1 MKNLNIFTEGK
12 RSWLGITAI
21 DNYLET
27 TPTLPQKTRLVEELM
42 DIFDNEEVQRTKSF
56 RTEWREKS
64 F

>member
-12 RSWLGITAI
+12 RSWLGITAT